1 MFGAPPEHDLNFDK
15 NAVASTSA
23 FLTRVQK
30 LATKLTSET
39 NGAQSKTFDE
49 LLSALEAAN
58 KTGSL
63 KDDQKSLLIDAL
75 NLLIDYETKIGKSRF
90 FHVAFARLMELT
102 NKVQQ
107 ASAILEQGS
116 NDCERFAFGC
126 LLLGLYPYAPH
137 LASELWS
144 DTGLTS
150 VSSSQLQSASD

>member
-58 KTGSL
+58 
-63 KDDQKSLLIDAL
+63 
-75 NLLIDYETKIGKSRF
+75 
-90 FHVAFARLMELT
+90 
-102 NKVQQ
+102 
-107 ASAILEQGS
+107 
-116 NDCERFAFGC
+116 
-126 LLLGLYPYAPH
+126 
-137 LASELWS
+137 
-144 DTGLTS
+144 
-150 VSSSQLQSASD
+150 